1 VNETCTAFAV
11 PLSSLDRDVVGRDDL
26 AAAQAF
32 DLWGRKRGRKMKG
45 KLVFLVLVAAAV
57 VVSAIFATSA
67 SADYGKG
74 ALYQIELSVNTPG
87 RDGGGVWL
95 WIALHPDFTG
105 DYAGSDCG
113 HGGAGAAS
121 DKGDVTWHY
130 SGDSVVID
138 GVALNALPVA
148 VFPVF
153 IPPPYM
159 PTITVPRAYGHYT
172 GDDHAFMTFPSFIP
186 VGGFSQLQVAGGAP
200 GTSP

>member
-1 VNETCTAFAV
+1 MKPV
-11 PLSSLDRDVVGRDDL
+11 PQFGVRLRRASALDKGAVGRDAL
-26 AAAQAF
+26 AAAQA
-32 DLWGRKRGRKMKG
+32 GEEGKGGKMRQ
-45 KLVFLVLVAAAV
+45 KLVCLVLVVAAAV
-57 VVSAIFATSA
+57 LVSATSA

-74 ALYQIELSVNTPG
+74 AIYQIELSVNTPG
-87 RDGGGVWL
+87 ADGGGVWL
-95 WIALHPDFTG
+95 WIALKPDFTG

-113 HGGAGAAS
+113 HGGAGTAS

-138 GVALNALPVA
+138 GVALNALPNA

-159 PTITVPRAYGHYT
+159 TTITVPRAYGHYT
-172 GDDHAFMTFPSFIP
+172 GNDHAFMTFPSFIP
-186 VGGFSQLQVAGGAP
+186 VAGFSQLQVAGGRP

>member
-1 VNETCTAFAV
+1 MGSGETI
-11 PLSSLDRDVVGRDDL
+11 LLR
-26 AAAQAF
+26 QAF
-32 DLWGRKRGRKMKG
+32 DMGRKRGRKMKQ
-45 KLVFLVLVAAAV
+45 KLVCLVLVVAAAV
-57 VVSAIFATSA
+57 LVSATSA

-74 ALYQIELSVNTPG
+74 AIYQIELSVNTPG

-95 WIALHPDFTG
+95 WIALEPDFTG
-105 DYAGSDCG
+105 DYAGSECG
-113 HGGAGAAS
+113 HGGAGTAS

-138 GVALNALPVA
+138 GVALNALPNA

-159 PTITVPRAYGHYT
+159 TTITVPRAYGHYT
-172 GDDHAFMTFPSFIP
+172 GDDHAFMTFPDFIP

>member
-1 VNETCTAFAV
+1 M
-11 PLSSLDRDVVGRDDL
+11 
-26 AAAQAF
+26 
-32 DLWGRKRGRKMKG
+32 GRKRGRKMKR
-45 KLVFLVLVAAAV
+45 KLVCLVLLVAAAV
-57 VVSAIFATSA
+57 LVSAISATSA

-74 ALYQIELSVNTPG
+74 AIYQIELSVNTPG

-95 WIALHPDFTG
+95 WIALEPDFTG

-113 HGGAGAAS
+113 HGGAGSAS

-138 GVALNALPVA
+138 GVALNALPNA

-159 PTITVPRAYGHYT
+159 TTITVPRAYGHYT
-172 GDDHAFMTFPSFIP
+172 GDDHAFMTFPPFIP
-186 VGGFSQLQVAGGAP
+186 VGGFSQLQVAGGQP

>member
-1 VNETCTAFAV
+1 MGSGETI
-11 PLSSLDRDVVGRDDL
+11 LLR
-26 AAAQAF
+26 QAF
-32 DLWGRKRGRKMKG
+32 DMGRKRGRKMKQ
-45 KLVFLVLVAAAV
+45 KLVCLVLVVAAAV
-57 VVSAIFATSA
+57 LVSAISATSA

-74 ALYQIELSVNTPG
+74 AIYQIELSVNTPG

-95 WIALHPDFTG
+95 WIALEPDFTG

-113 HGGAGAAS
+113 HGGAGTAS

-138 GVALNALPVA
+138 GVALNALPNA

-159 PTITVPRAYGHYT
+159 TTITVPRTYGHYT
-172 GDDHAFMTFPSFIP
+172 GNDHAFMTFPPFIP
-186 VGGFSQLQVAGGAP
+186 VAGFSQLQVGGGP
-200 GTSP
+200 NGTSP

>member
-1 VNETCTAFAV
+1 MRVRRASA
-11 PLSSLDRDVVGRDDL
+11 LDRDAVGRDDL

-32 DLWGRKRGRKMKG
+32 EMGEKAGRKMKR
-45 KLVFLVLVAAAV
+45 KLVFLVLVVAAAL
-57 VVSAIFATSA
+57 VVSAISATSA

-74 ALYQIELSVNTPG
+74 AIYQIELSVNTPG

-95 WIALHPDFTG
+95 WIALKPDFTG

-113 HGGAGAAS
+113 HGGAGTAS

-130 SGDSVVID
+130 SGDFVVID

-159 PTITVPRAYGHYT
+159 TTITVPRAYGHYT
-172 GDDHAFMTFPSFIP
+172 GDDHAFMTFPAFIP
-186 VGGFSQLQVAGGAP
+186 VGGFSQLQVAGGQP

>member
-1 VNETCTAFAV
+1 
-11 PLSSLDRDVVGRDDL
+11 
-26 AAAQAF
+26 
-32 DLWGRKRGRKMKG
+32 MKG
-45 KLVFLVLVAAAV
+45 KLVFLVLVIAGAV
-57 VVSAIFATSA
+57 VVSAISATSA

-74 ALYQIELSVNTPG
+74 AIYQIELSVNTPG

-95 WIALHPDFTG
+95 WIALYPDFTG

-138 GVALNALPVA
+138 GVALNALPNA

-159 PTITVPRAYGHYT
+159 TTITVPRAYGHYT
-172 GDDHAFMTFPSFIP
+172 GNDHAFMTFPSFIP
-186 VGGFSQLQVAGGAP
+186 VGGFSQLQVAGGQP

>member
-1 VNETCTAFAV
+1 MR
-11 PLSSLDRDVVGRDDL
+11 SGRDALDSPRPL
-26 AAAQAF
+26 T
-32 DLWGRKRGRKMKG
+32 WGESEGERMKR
-45 KLVFLVLVAAAV
+45 KLVCLILVVAAAV
-57 VVSAIFATSA
+57 LVSAISATSA
-67 SADYGKG
+67 SADYGG
-74 ALYQIELSVNTPG
+74 RAIYQIELSVNTPG

-95 WIALHPDFTG
+95 WIALKPDFTG

-153 IPPPYM
+153 IPPPYIT
-159 PTITVPRAYGHYT
+159 TITVPRAYGHYT
-172 GDDHAFMTFPSFIP
+172 GNDHAFMTFPDFIP
-186 VGGFSQLQVAGGAP
+186 VGGFSQLQVGGGP
-200 GTSP
+200 NGTTP

>member
-1 VNETCTAFAV
+1 M
-11 PLSSLDRDVVGRDDL
+11 
-26 AAAQAF
+26 
-32 DLWGRKRGRKMKG
+32 GRKSERGGKMKR
-45 KLVFLVLVAAAV
+45 KLVFLVLVVAAAV
-57 VVSAIFATSA
+57 LVSATSATSA

-74 ALYQIELSVNTPG
+74 AIYQIELSVNTPG

-95 WIALHPDFTG
+95 WIALKPDFTG

-113 HGGAGAAS
+113 HGGAGTAS

-138 GVALNALPVA
+138 GVALNALPNA

-159 PTITVPRAYGHYT
+159 TTITVPRAYGHYT
-172 GDDHAFMTFPSFIP
+172 GNDHEFMTFPPFIP
-186 VGGFSQLQVAGGAP
+186 VAGFSQLQVGGGP
-200 GTSP
+200 NGTSP